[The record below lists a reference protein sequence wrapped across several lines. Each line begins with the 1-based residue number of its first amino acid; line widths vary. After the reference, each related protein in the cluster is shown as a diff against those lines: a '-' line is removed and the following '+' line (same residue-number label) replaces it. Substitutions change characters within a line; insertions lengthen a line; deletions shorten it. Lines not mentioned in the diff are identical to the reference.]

1 MATKKVIEIE
11 VKDNLDK
18 TSKGINNLNK
28 EVKDLTNSADRL
40 DKEFEDVSKTFD
52 EVYGD
57 LKPLTARLGEAEDRL
72 YELALAGKQNTAEYK
87 ELLKATAN
95 FRQVQIQTDMVV
107 DSAAQTMSQKLG
119 GALQGAASGFSLVQG
134 AMGLVGVESG
144 EIEKALLKVN
154 SAMALAQGVEGVR
167 MAIPVFQGL
176 ATTVKTQLVTAF
188 TTLRGA
194 IIATGIGALVVAVG
208 FLLPK
213 IMEWVSSSN
222 TLEKQQNKLNKT
234 LEDQNR
240 ILDNNARELS
250 RAQKRQLDL
259 AKASGATDQ
268 ELLNLRRKQQKDTE
282 KIYDRDVQNLD
293 EAIKKR
299 RNLYI
304 SAFVDEDFE
313 RAKAINKEIKDLT
326 EQRVEKLR
334 QKRYEREDLKDAQD
348 QLLAQ
353 QKQDAKNQLQ
363 QDKSYVKEKKEINN
377 QALKDRQEL
386 LKLEEEA
393 RDKDNEYRIK
403 QENDLTERLAQIT
416 QSNFDATLSSKELE
430 IRDINDKYFELETL
444 AVNNAVALAEI
455 ETAKNR
461 ELAIINDKYRAE
473 QEKKDSELD
482 KINDDLLK
490 QQKQKKI
497 QQQLDILQIASST
510 FNGLSALSEA
520 FAGKTEE
527 EQKKAFEVKKAF
539 DIAQAVLDGY
549 KAVLSAYA
557 HGNSIG
563 GPILGGIEAGV
574 AGAFA
579 IAQIRKIEQSTFT
592 PSTPSVGGGNTGGQQ
607 QQERIQAP
615 TFNVI
620 GEANQTQQVSD
631 KPVKAYV
638 VSGEV
643 TTQQSLD
650 RNRLRNATL

>member
-18 TSKGINNLNK
+18 TSKGINDLNK
-28 EVKDLTNSADRL
+28 EVKDLTSSADRL
-40 DKEFEDVSKTFD
+40 DKEFEDVSKTFE
-52 EVYGD
+52 EVYGE

-268 ELLNLRRKQQKDTE
+268 ELLNLKKKQQKDTE
-282 KIYDRDVQNLD
+282 KIYDKDVQNLD
-293 EAIKKR
+293 NAIKKR

-363 QDKSYVKEKKEINN
+363 QDKTLKTEKVKIKKEER
-377 QALKDRQEL
+377 AEL
-386 LKLEEEA
+386 
-393 RDKDNEYRIK
+393 
-403 QENDLTERLAQIT
+403 
-416 QSNFDATLSSKELE
+416 DAIDTLPSKKIQQVIDDGTKELE
-430 IRDINDKYFELETL
+430 LRGKINEMILEQTLSPIELEKL
-444 AVNNAVALAEI
+444 AVEEKYLSLQSQAENNAEVLAEI
-455 ETAKNR
+455 EIAKTND
-461 ELAIINDKYRAE
+461 LAKINEKYRKE
-473 QEKKDSELD
+473 QAQKDLEL
-482 KINDDLLK
+482 
-490 QQKQKKI
+490 
-497 QQQLDILQIASST
+497 QLNKVQIASST
-510 FNGLSALSEA
+510 FGALGALTEA

-549 KAVLSAYA
+549 KSVMSAYA
-557 HGNSIG
+557 HGSSIG

-592 PSTPSVGGGNTGGQQ
+592 PSTPSVGGGGTGGQQ

-620 GEANQTQQVSD
+620 GEANQTQQVSE

>member
-11 VKDNLDK
+11 VKDNVNV
-18 TSKGINNLNK
+18 TSDHFEDLNK
-28 EVKDLTNSADRL
+28 EIKSVESEVNKLNDSINKGNSKAS
-40 DKEFEDVSKTFD
+40 ESF
-52 EVYGD
+52 
-57 LKPLTARLGEAEDRL
+57 KPL
-72 YELALAGKQNTAEYK
+72 
-87 ELLKATAN
+87 KAQY
-95 FRQVQIQTDMVV
+95 RE
-107 DSAAQTMSQKLG
+107 AQTLVAELSAKFGATSEQAIQAAKRAGELKDAIGDAKALTDAFNPDAKFNALSSSIG
-119 GALQGAASGFSLVQG
+119 GVVSGFSAFQG
-134 AMGLVGVESG
+134 GLGLLGVESAKV
-144 EIEKALLKVN
+144 EETLLKVQ
-154 SAMALAQGVEGVR
+154 SAMALS
-167 MAIPVFQGL
+167 QGL
-176 ATTVKTQLVTAF
+176 QGLGEAKDSLLQLGAVIKNQLVTAF
-188 TTLRGA
+188 STLRGA

-213 IMEWVSSSN
+213 IMEWVNSSN

-268 ELLNLRRKQQKDTE
+268 ELLNLRKKQQKETE
-282 KIYDRDVQNLD
+282 KIYDKDVQNLD

-326 EQRVEKLR
+326 QQRVEKLR

-363 QDKSYVKEKKEINN
+363 QDKILKTEKVKIKKEER
-377 QALKDRQEL
+377 AEL
-386 LKLEEEA
+386 
-393 RDKDNEYRIK
+393 
-403 QENDLTERLAQIT
+403 
-416 QSNFDATLSSKELE
+416 DAIDTLPSKKIQQVIDDGTKELE
-430 IRDINDKYFELETL
+430 LRGKLNEIILEQTLSPIELEKL
-444 AVNNAVALAEI
+444 AVEEKYLSLQSQAQNNAEVLAEI
-455 ETAKNR
+455 EIAKTND
-461 ELAIINDKYRAE
+461 LAKINEKYRKE
-473 QEKKDSELD
+473 QAQKDLEL
-482 KINDDLLK
+482 
-490 QQKQKKI
+490 
-497 QQQLDILQIASST
+497 QLNKVQIASST
-510 FNGLSALSEA
+510 FSALGALTEA

-592 PSTPSVGGGNTGGQQ
+592 PSTPSVGGGGTGGQQ

-620 GEANQTQQVSD
+620 GEANQTQQVSE

>member
-18 TSKGINNLNK
+18 TSKGINDLNK

-268 ELLNLRRKQQKDTE
+268 ELLNLRKKQQKETE
-282 KIYDRDVQNLD
+282 KIYDKDVQNLD
-293 EAIKKR
+293 NAIKKR

-326 EQRVEKLR
+326 QQRVEKLR

-393 RDKDNEYRIK
+393 RDKANEYRIK

-490 QQKQKKI
+490 QQKQKKYNSNLI
-497 QQQLDILQIASST
+497 YFKLH
-510 FNGLSALSEA
+510 
-520 FAGKTEE
+520 
-527 EQKKAFEVKKAF
+527 
-539 DIAQAVLDGY
+539 QAHLTD
-549 KAVLSAYA
+549 
-557 HGNSIG
+557 
-563 GPILGGIEAGV
+563 
-574 AGAFA
+574 
-579 IAQIRKIEQSTFT
+579 
-592 PSTPSVGGGNTGGQQ
+592 
-607 QQERIQAP
+607 
-615 TFNVI
+615 
-620 GEANQTQQVSD
+620 
-631 KPVKAYV
+631 
-638 VSGEV
+638 
-643 TTQQSLD
+643 
-650 RNRLRNATL
+650 